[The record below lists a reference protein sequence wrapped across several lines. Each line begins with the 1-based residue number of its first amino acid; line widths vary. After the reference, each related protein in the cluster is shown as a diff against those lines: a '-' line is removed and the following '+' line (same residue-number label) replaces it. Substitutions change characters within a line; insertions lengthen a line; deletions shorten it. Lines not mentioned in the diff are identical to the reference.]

1 MSEGS
6 VDPADR
12 DEATFKA
19 LDAYVADGERT
30 DESLNPLFA
39 CLDRLA
45 DLSPTT
51 LPSHNDD
58 DPCDSLSQIVGLPQ
72 QLGDYRLGP
81 CLGRGGMG
89 TVYRAEHVTMG
100 HPVAIKVIPGD
111 DAAPKEVVDRFYQEA
126 RAAAGE
132 EHPNVVAV
140 RHVGQEAGLHFL
152 VMDLVVGQTLADR
165 LLDGPIPW
173 RDAVALV
180 ARVADALQH
189 LHDRGVVHRDLKP
202 SNILLDEQ
210 GRPYVTDFGLAKLAG
225 AVVKTQS
232 RALVGTPRYMSP
244 EQAMGKAREV
254 GPESDVFSLGT
265 VLYECLTGR
274 PAFDAEH
281 PLDAVLQVIES
292 EPPPVRRLEKTVA
305 RDVQTVV
312 DRCMEKDRG
321 ARYGSASDVLEDL
334 SACLTGEPLARS
346 RSDVAAATKRVFR
359 RRPALFLRLI
369 GVGAIAFV
377 VQVSHWMGPMIGVA
391 SRANASATV
400 PFAGSPEPTSHFAV
414 MSALAG
420 WLIGTVLLQFI
431 WMRADSR
438 AWLPFVWSIAD
449 TAFLTLTL
457 FITDTP
463 LDAPTI
469 GYPCLIAVAGVW
481 LRPNVVWSTGF
492 AAAIGYLLLLGIHTP
507 ALPHYPI
514 IFLSGIGLVSLAT
527 VHQVQRVR
535 WLTAVAETPSPT
547 SSL

>member
-1 MSEGS
+1 MTER
-6 VDPADR
+6 PADPNDR
-12 DEATFKA
+12 DAKTFDA
-19 LDAYVADGERT
+19 LDAYVADGQRV

-45 DLSPTT
+45 DLSPTQ
-51 LPSHNDD
+51 LPNHNRPSQDD
-58 DPCDSLSQIVGLPQ
+58 CDSSSQIIGLPQ
-72 QLGDYRLGP
+72 QLGDYRLGV

-100 HPVAIKVIPGD
+100 HAVAIKVIPGD
-111 DAAPKEVVDRFYQEA
+111 DAAPREVVDRFYQEA

-140 RHVGQEAGLHFL
+140 RHIGQEAGLHFL

-180 ARVADALQH
+180 ARVADALKH
-189 LHDRGVVHRDLKP
+189 LHERGVVHRDLKP

-312 DRCMEKDRG
+312 NRCMEKDRS
-321 ARYGSASDVLEDL
+321 ARYRSAGEVFEDL

-346 RSDVAAATKRVFR
+346 RSDAAASAKRVFR

-369 GVGAIAFV
+369 GIGAIALV
-377 VQVSHWMGPMIGVA
+377 VQASYWIGLIKSAPGSVSPDPVGHV
-391 SRANASATV
+391 
-400 PFAGSPEPTSHFAV
+400 AV
-414 MSALAG
+414 MSALGG

-431 WMRADSR
+431 WMRAGSR
-438 AWLPFVWSIAD
+438 TWVPYLWSLTD
-449 TAFLTLTL
+449 TGFLSLTLL
-457 FITDTP
+457 ISDAP

-481 LRPNVVWSTGF
+481 LRPKVVWATGL
-492 AAAIGYLLLLGIHTP
+492 AATIGYLLLLGAHNS
-507 ALPHYPI
+507 AQPHYPI
-514 IFLSGIGLVSLAT
+514 IFIAGLSLVALAT

-535 WLTAVAETPSPT
+535 WLTAVAETPSINST
-547 SSL
+547 L